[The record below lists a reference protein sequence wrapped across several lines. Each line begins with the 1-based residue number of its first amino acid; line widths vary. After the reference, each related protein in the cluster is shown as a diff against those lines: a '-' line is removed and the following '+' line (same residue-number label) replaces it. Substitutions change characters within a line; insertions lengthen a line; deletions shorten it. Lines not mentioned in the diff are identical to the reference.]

1 MQLTPNLKLKK
12 PEASDAVNIE
22 DLNGNTDVL
31 DAEVSKLATT
41 TDAGR
46 MSAADKVK
54 LNGIAAGAQ
63 VNPGAATTSAAGLM
77 SAADKS
83 KLDGVATGANNYTH
97 PSSHPPSIITQDSSN
112 RFVTD
117 AEKAAWNAKA
127 GTTVATGSANGLM
140 PAADKAA
147 LNAATNAATASTLV
161 KRDSAGRTKSVL
173 PVATDDVAVW
183 ENILIPPFIQT
194 TGSGSAYVAT
204 FSPAIPSLVYGM
216 RLTIQLHVA
225 SLANPTINVNGLGAK
240 AIIRSNMHELP
251 AGFLRQYSVHTLVYN
266 GVSFQLSGEGGEYGT
281 AVVSD
286 VLAGKTIGT
295 DAGIVTGTMPHF
307 KGHNEAAYVEPNPGG
322 TRLFMMP
329 HVGYYDA
336 GANNTWVYRDDPNFI
351 ASNIRS
357 GVNVFGLAGTLVEE
371 EVFSAGNV
379 LILSDPFTRS
389 GYGPTPKLVRSYKIN
404 RNGIYRITFSM
415 SSHGNVAYGQI
426 YKNDVPYGI
435 LHGRANSD
443 LGDYTQDLYFAKG
456 DECALYLWTSDYS
469 AAAGTGGVRFQS
481 SNNPNP
487 TLWNT
492 GS

>member
-12 PEASDAVNIE
+12 PEASDAINVE
-22 DLNGNTDVL
+22 DLNGNSDVL
-31 DAEVSKLATT
+31 DAEVTKLVST

-127 GTTVATGSANGLM
+127 GTAVATGSANGLM

-161 KRDSAGRTKSVL
+161 KRDSAGRMKAAA
-173 PVATDDVAVW
+173 PAAADDVA
-183 ENILIPPFIQT
+183 ILNSLFAPPFAQT
-194 TGSGSAYVAT
+194 TGTGTAYTVT
-204 FSPAIPSLVYGM
+204 FSPAITEYKPGL
-216 RLTIQLHVA
+216 RLTISFH
-225 SLANPTINVNGLGAK
+225 LANGTSPTINVNGLGAK
-240 AIIRSNMHELP
+240 DIIRSNMTSPP
-251 AGFLRQYSVHTLVYN
+251 AGFMRIWSIHTLVYN
-266 GVSFQLSGEGGEYGT
+266 GTAFQLMGEGGEYGT
-281 AVVSD
+281 AAASD
-286 VLAGKTIGT
+286 VWAGKTIGT
-295 DAGIVTGTMPHF
+295 DNGLLTGTMPIRINW
-307 KGHNEAAYVEPNPGG
+307 NEATAIDSTAAPH
-322 TRLFMMP
+322 RLFLMP
-329 HVGYYDA
+329 PKGYYD
-336 GANNTWVYRDDPNFI
+336 GVEGNSWVYRDDPNFI
-351 ASNIRS
+351 AANIRS

-371 EVFSAGNV
+371 EVFSAGNTI
-379 LILSDPFTRS
+379 ILSDPFTRS
-389 GYGPTPKLVRSYKIN
+389 GYGPTPRLARSYKIN

-435 LHGRANSD
+435 MHGRANSD

-469 AAAGTGGVRFQS
+469 AAAGSGGVRFQT